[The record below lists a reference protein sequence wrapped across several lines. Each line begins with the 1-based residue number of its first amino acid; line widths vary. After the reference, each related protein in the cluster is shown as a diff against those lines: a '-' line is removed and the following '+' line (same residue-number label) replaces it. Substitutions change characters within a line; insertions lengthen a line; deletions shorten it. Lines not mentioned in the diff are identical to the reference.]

1 MSTETLHPQMDID
14 ACVQQG
20 LNLYPDF
27 PYHNRQHGLDVI
39 KATREQAVRCG
50 FDTHHAELLTVAAA
64 WHDAGFGHDE
74 ELWRPHGGKE
84 VYAVFLMKQAV
95 DGQYRDED
103 VAFIERAIMGTMM
116 GPNVKRDTPEA
127 KFLHLMDL
135 SYLWADQKTF
145 LKGARAVWEEEF
157 SHLDTEQFLDL
168 QHAFL
173 PSYRDELVEFMTERR
188 VSDDDITE
196 MTDKIDANKA
206 AIIEYLKKTLSDA
219 RVGAT
224 AVITAMAS

>member
-1 MSTETLHPQMDID
+1 MSTETLYPRMDID
-14 ACVQQG
+14 ACVQEG

-27 PYHNRQHGLDVI
+27 PYHNLQHGLDVI
-39 KATREQAVRCG
+39 KATKEQAVKCG
-50 FDTHHAELLTVAAA
+50 FDTHHAELLTIAAA

-84 VYAVFLMKQAV
+84 AYAVFLMKRAV
-95 DGQYRDED
+95 DGQYSDED
-103 VAFIERAIMGTMM
+103 MAFVERAILGTMM

-135 SYLWADQKTF
+135 SYLWADQETF
-145 LKGARAVWEEEF
+145 LNGARAVWKEEF
-157 SHLDTEQFLDL
+157 SHLNTEQFLDL
-168 QHAFL
+168 QRTFL
-173 PSYRDELVEFMTERR
+173 PSYRREFVEFMTERK

-206 AIIEYLKKTLSDA
+206 AIIEDLKKMLSDA
-219 RVGAT
+219 RVGST
-224 AVITAMAS
+224 AVITAIAS